1 MDDIAFL
8 TALIEQLQV
17 DHRIDPARVYVAG
30 VSAGAMMAYRLAC
43 EAADRVG
50 WVGSL
55 AGAMVL
61 DQCRPSRPVPV
72 IEIHGHRRRLEP
84 YEGGV
89 VQPEGVATQPAP
101 PTPAVV
107 EHWASLNG
115 CPGGP
120 EEQTEGLVTTSTWA
134 GCAGGSAVKLVSVEG
149 GGHTW
154 FAPGLDRRTG
164 RLTPRIS
171 CGPSSPACVRP
182 DESSCS
188 AGEP

>member
-72 IEIHGHRRRLEP
+72 IEIYGTDDAWCPTRGAWCNPKALPPSPHRPRRRSSSI
-84 YEGGV
+84 G
-89 VQPEGVATQPAP
+89 P
-101 PTPAVV
+101 P
-107 EHWASLNG
+107 
-115 CPGGP
+115 
-120 EEQTEGLVTTSTWA
+120 
-134 GCAGGSAVKLVSVEG
+134 
-149 GGHTW
+149 
-154 FAPGLDRRTG
+154 
-164 RLTPRIS
+164 
-171 CGPSSPACVRP
+171 
-182 DESSCS
+182 
-188 AGEP
+188 